1 MGAVRR
7 RWRWALLASVVMA
20 ALPFGALWL
29 SDRLIL
35 DEPEAS
41 AEPPPGTVSDIV
53 VRGEYLTRAGG
64 CFSCHTAP
72 GGEPL
77 AGGRALATP
86 FGTFYS
92 PNLTPDV
99 NTGIGG
105 WTDGQFARALR
116 SGIRPDGS
124 DYFPVFP
131 YPSFTGITTGDAL
144 AIKAYLFS
152 RPAVHHPNR
161 AHDVAFPFSW
171 RFLQSGWRL
180 LFFKP
185 GPFRPSPDRSAA
197 YNRGAYLV
205 TALAHCGE
213 CHTPRNALGATR
225 PSVRLA
231 GNADGP
237 DGQAVPNITPDPATG
252 IGEWQKSDL
261 IELLKTGTTPEQT
274 TVKGAMREAIA
285 DGLKDLSDDDRGAI
299 ADYLLAQRPIVH
311 EVTPRH

>member
-1 MGAVRR
+1 M
-7 RWRWALLASVVMA
+7 
-20 ALPFGALWL
+20 
-29 SDRLIL
+29 
-35 DEPEAS
+35 
-41 AEPPPGTVSDIV
+41 
-53 VRGEYLTRAGG
+53 
-64 CFSCHTAP
+64 
-72 GGEPL
+72 

-99 NTGIGG
+99 DTGIGG
-105 WTDGQFARALR
+105 WTDAQFLRALR
-116 SGIRPDGS
+116 KGIRPDGS

-131 YPSFTGITTGDAL
+131 YPSFTGITTSDAL

-152 RPAVHHPNR
+152 RPAVRHPNR

-185 GPFRPSPDRSAA
+185 GPFPPSPDPSVD

-205 TALAHCGE
+205 TALSHCGE
-213 CHTPRNALGATR
+213 CHTPRNALGAMR
-225 PSVRLA
+225 PSLWLA
-231 GNADGP
+231 GTPDGP
-237 DGQAVPNITPDPATG
+237 DGQVVPNITPDPATG

-285 DGLKDLSDDDRGAI
+285 DGLKYLSDDDRAAT
-299 ADYLLAQRPIVH
+299 ADYLFAQRPIVH
-311 EVTPRH
+311 EITQRH

>member
-1 MGAVRR
+1 MRAVRR
-7 RWRWALLASVVMA
+7 WWRWALLAAALMA

-35 DEPEAS
+35 DEPDAS
-41 AEPPPGTVSDIV
+41 ADVPAGTVENIV
-53 VRGEYLTRAGG
+53 AKGEYLTRAGG

-72 GGEPL
+72 GGQPL

-92 PNLTPDV
+92 PNITPDAE
-99 NTGIGG
+99 TGIGR
-105 WTDGQFARALR
+105 WTDAQFLRALHN
-116 SGIRPDGS
+116 GVRPDGS

-131 YPSFTGITTGDAL
+131 YPSFTGITRVDAL

-152 RPAVHHPNR
+152 RPAVRHPNR
-161 AHDVAFPFSW
+161 VHDVAFPFSW

-180 LFFKP
+180 LFFRP
-185 GPFRPSPDRSAA
+185 GPFRPSPDRTAG

-205 TALAHCGE
+205 TALGHCGE

-225 PSVRLA
+225 SSLQLA

-237 DGQAVPNITPDPATG
+237 DRQIVPNITPDPATG
-252 IGEWQKSDL
+252 IGQWQKPDL
-261 IELLKTGTTPEQT
+261 MGLLKTGTTPEQT
-274 TVKGAMREAIA
+274 TVKGAMREAIE
-285 DGLKDLSDDDRGAI
+285 DGFKYLRDDDLAAI
-299 ADYLLAQRPIVH
+299 ADYLLAQPPIVH
-311 EVTPRH
+311 DVTKQQ